1 MSQQSSAQPD
11 THSPDT
17 QAIER
22 KWQKRWREQGYYEID
37 NDDPRPPYYVLSMY
51 PYPSGRAHMGHV
63 RNYTI
68 GDLLVRYRTMQGDG
82 VLSPIGFDSF
92 GLPAE
97 NAAIATGE
105 HPRPFTD
112 ARIDELSESL
122 ERIGAVYDNRRR
134 LKSHDPEYMRWTQW
148 LFLKFYEAGLA
159 YRGEAPVNFCPGC
172 QTVLANE
179 QVLADGTCERSGHL
193 VEKRTLTQWFLRITD
208 YVQELLDD
216 LEPLAWP
223 ERVKAMQRNWIGP
236 SEGVEF
242 TLEVAGDGWGGDGGV
257 VGGVGGDAAGGGD
270 AAAGGAEAG
279 GVGGDAGGASDT
291 AGEVSEVGGVS
302 GGGEAGGIS
311 SGRTSAGDG
320 EGVRVFTTRPDT
332 SFGMTFVVMSPE
344 HPRVMEFTSDIQR
357 AEVEAFVAEVS
368 QRSEIER
375 MSAEGPAERRGVFTG
390 AWLTNPFNG
399 RPVPLYLAD
408 YVLMGY
414 GTGVVM
420 AVPGEDQRDWQFA
433 EAHGCDIIRTVRP
446 PEDWDGQAWMGEGE
460 SINSEWLNGLPVD
473 EAKAKASDWLAAEGI
488 GERITHYRL
497 RDWGISRQRFWGCP
511 IPVVHCDKCGIQPV
525 SESELPVLL
534 PEVADFLPTGESPL
548 GRDEAFLSAVCP
560 SCGGEARRETDT
572 MDTFVDSSWYFL
584 RFAELGGGGD
594 GGGVAGEGVAGGE
607 AAAGNG
613 GVAGGDVS
621 GSDGDVADE
630 VVAGGE
636 VSGSD
641 GDVAG
646 EVVASNGDV
655 AGNGGAQVAEG
666 TPFSLK
672 SLERWLPVDQY
683 IGGIEHATMH
693 LIYARFFV
701 KALSDMGIAPKDLRE
716 PFARL
721 FTQGMILKDGSKMS
735 KSKGNL
741 VAPEEILDAQGAD
754 ALRLAHLQVKPPQ
767 DSVDWEDFGLEGCA
781 KYLARVWR
789 LAIGHPEAFPAGT
802 GEDRQPTEADEEI
815 ITAAHRLIDRVTR
828 DFEKWAYNTAVAACM
843 EFTNLLYR
851 YVKQPPRPETLDFAI
866 DTLLLLMA
874 PMVPHITAELW
885 EIRRSEKAKGDEAN
899 SDEASD
905 DAANSRKASDDEA
918 SGIGG
923 NSKETN
929 GEEGSKSHSDDI
941 HRQPWPTPDPKR
953 LQVERCTMIVQVNGK
968 LRDRIEVDASITE
981 EEATQTALA
990 SPRVA
995 PLLADAPPKRVIAK
1009 PPNLINLVT

>member
-1 MSQQSSAQPD
+1 MAQADTQTD

-17 QAIER
+17 QALER
-22 KWQKRWREQGYYEID
+22 KWQMRWRERGYYEID

-112 ARIDELSESL
+112 ARIEELSESL

-179 QVLADGTCERSGHL
+179 QVLADGTCERSGDL

-242 TLEVAGDGWGGDGGV
+242 TLEVEGDGWGGDGGE
-257 VGGVGGDAAGGGD
+257 VGGDGGG
-270 AAAGGAEAG
+270 A
-279 GVGGDAGGASDT
+279 VGGDAGARDAAEG
-291 AGEVSEVGGVS
+291 VSEAGSGV
-302 GGGEAGGIS
+302 AGGIS
-311 SGRTSAGDG
+311 SGKNPAGG
-320 EGVRVFTTRPDT
+320 GVGVHVFTTRPDT

-344 HPRVMEFTSDIQR
+344 HPRVMEFTSDAQR

-375 MSAEGPAERRGVFTG
+375 MSAEGPAERRGVATG
-390 AWLTNPFNG
+390 AWLTNPFNR

-420 AVPGEDQRDWQFA
+420 AVPGEDQRDWEFA

-446 PEDWDGQAWMGEGE
+446 PDDWDGQAWMGEGE
-460 SINSEWLNGLPVD
+460 SINSEWLNGLSVE
-473 EAKAKASDWLAAEGI
+473 EAKVKSSDWLEAEGI

-525 SESELPVLL
+525 PESELPVLL

-548 GRDEAFLSAVCP
+548 ARDKSFLSAVCP
-560 SCGGEARRETDT
+560 NCGGEARRETDT

-594 GGGVAGEGVAGGE
+594 SGGVS
-607 AAAGNG
+607 
-613 GVAGGDVS
+613 GGDVS
-621 GSDGDVADE
+621 GGDVAD
-630 VVAGGE
+630 
-636 VSGSD
+636 SN
-641 GDVAG
+641 GDVADG
-646 EVVASNGDV
+646 NVAASNGDV
-655 AGNGGAQVAEG
+655 ASNGDAPAASDGSA
-666 TPFSLK
+666 PFSLK

-741 VAPEEILDAQGAD
+741 VAPEEILDVQGAD

-802 GEDRQPTEADEEI
+802 GEDRPPTEADEEI
-815 ITAAHRLIDRVTR
+815 QTATHRLIDRVTR

-851 YVKQPPRPETLDFAI
+851 YVKHPPRPDTLDFAI

-885 EIRRSEKAKGDEAN
+885 EIR
-899 SDEASD
+899 
-905 DAANSRKASDDEA
+905 
-918 SGIGG
+918 
-923 NSKETN
+923 
-929 GEEGSKSHSDDI
+929 HSDDI

-968 LRDRIEVDASITE
+968 LRDRIEVDATITE

-995 PLLADAPPKRVIAK
+995 PLLEGATPKRVIAK
-1009 PPNLINLVT
+1009 PPNLINLVV

>member
-1 MSQQSSAQPD
+1 MAQKAESEQSGAQPDTKSMAQPD

-112 ARIDELSESL
+112 ARIEELSESL

-242 TLEVAGDGWGGDGGV
+242 TLEVAGDGWGG
-257 VGGVGGDAAGGGD
+257 
-270 AAAGGAEAG
+270 
-279 GVGGDAGGASDT
+279 
-291 AGEVSEVGGVS
+291 
-302 GGGEAGGIS
+302 
-311 SGRTSAGDG
+311 
-320 EGVRVFTTRPDT
+320 VRVFTTRPDT

-344 HPRVMEFTSDIQR
+344 HPRVMEFTSDAQR
-357 AEVEAFVAEVS
+357 AAVEAFVAEVS

-390 AWLTNPFNG
+390 AWLTNPFNR

-420 AVPGEDQRDWQFA
+420 AVPGEDQRDWEFA

-446 PEDWDGQAWMGEGE
+446 PDDWEGQAWMGEGE
-460 SINSEWLNGLPVD
+460 SINSEWLNGLSVD
-473 EAKAKASDWLAAEGI
+473 EAKVKASDWLEAEGI
-488 GERITHYRL
+488 GDRITHYRL

-511 IPVVHCDKCGIQPV
+511 IPIVHCDKCGIQPV
-525 SESELPVLL
+525 PESELPVLL

-548 GRDEAFLSAVCP
+548 GRDEAFLSAVCTN
-560 SCGGEARRETDT
+560 CGGEARRETDT

-584 RFAELGGGGD
+584 RFAEFGGD
-594 GGGVAGEGVAGGE
+594 GGDA
-607 AAAGNG
+607 
-613 GVAGGDVS
+613 
-621 GSDGDVADE
+621 
-630 VVAGGE
+630 
-636 VSGSD
+636 
-641 GDVAG
+641 
-646 EVVASNGDV
+646 
-655 AGNGGAQVAEG
+655 
-666 TPFSLK
+666 PFSLK

-741 VAPEEILDAQGAD
+741 VAPEEILDVQGAD

-815 ITAAHRLIDRVTR
+815 LTATHRLIDRVTR

-885 EIRRSEKAKGDEAN
+885 EIRHGEANADEAN
-899 SDEASD
+899 SGK
-905 DAANSRKASDDEA
+905 ANSDAA
-918 SGIGG
+918 SGIDGS
-923 NSKETN
+923 SKETS
-929 GEEGSKSHSDDI
+929 GEQANNEQATKSHSSDI

-968 LRDRIEVDASITE
+968 LRDRIEVDATITE
-981 EEATQTALA
+981 DEATQTALA

-995 PLLADAPPKRVIAK
+995 PLLEGAPPKRVIAK
-1009 PPNLINLVT
+1009 PPNLINLVV

>member
-1 MSQQSSAQPD
+1 MAQKSMTQKSMEQSD

-37 NDDPRPPYYVLSMY
+37 NDDARPPYYVLSMY

-68 GDLLVRYRTMQGDG
+68 GDLLVRYRTMRGDG

-97 NAAIATGE
+97 NAAIVTGE

-112 ARIDELSESL
+112 ARIEELSKSL

-134 LKSHDPEYMRWTQW
+134 LKSHDPSYMRWTQW

-179 QVLADGTCERSGHL
+179 QVLADGTCERSGDL
-193 VEKRTLTQWFLRITD
+193 VEKRTLTQWFLKITD

-216 LEPLAWP
+216 LEPLVWP

-242 TLEVAGDGWGGDGGV
+242 TLEVA
-257 VGGVGGDAAGGGD
+257 DAP
-270 AAAGGAEAG
+270 
-279 GVGGDAGGASDT
+279 AS
-291 AGEVSEVGGVS
+291 
-302 GGGEAGGIS
+302 
-311 SGRTSAGDG
+311 

-344 HPRVMEFTSDIQR
+344 HPRVMEFTSDAQQ
-357 AEVEAFVAEVS
+357 AEVKAFVAEVAL
-368 QRSEIER
+368 RSEIER
-375 MSAEGPAERRGVFTG
+375 MSAEGSAERRGVATG
-390 AWLTNPFNG
+390 AWLRNPFNG

-408 YVLMGY
+408 YVLMSY

-420 AVPGEDQRDWQFA
+420 AVPGEDQRDWEFA

-446 PEDWDGQAWMGEGE
+446 PDDWEGQAWMGEGE
-460 SINSEWLNGLPVD
+460 SINSEWLDGLSVA
-473 EAKAKASDWLAAEGI
+473 EAKEKASDWLETEGI

-511 IPVVHCDKCGIQPV
+511 IPVVYCDECGIQPV
-525 SESELPVLL
+525 PESDLPVLL
-534 PEVADFLPTGESPL
+534 PEVVDFLPTGESPL
-548 GRDEAFLSAVCP
+548 GKDEAFLTAECSA
-560 SCGGEARRETDT
+560 CGGEARRETDT

-584 RFAELGGGGD
+584 RFAD
-594 GGGVAGEGVAGGE
+594 PSNE
-607 AAAGNG
+607 AA
-613 GVAGGDVS
+613 
-621 GSDGDVADE
+621 
-630 VVAGGE
+630 
-636 VSGSD
+636 
-641 GDVAG
+641 
-646 EVVASNGDV
+646 
-655 AGNGGAQVAEG
+655 
-666 TPFSLK
+666 PFSQE

-701 KALSDMGIAPKDLRE
+701 KALSDMGLAPKDLRE

-721 FTQGMILKDGSKMS
+721 FTQGMIHKDGYKMS

-741 VAPEEILDAQGAD
+741 VAPEEILDVQGAD

-767 DSVDWEDFGLEGCA
+767 DNVDWEDFGLEGCA

-789 LAIGHPEAFPAGT
+789 LATNHPEAFPAGAGEVRQLT
-802 GEDRQPTEADEEI
+802 GADEEI
-815 ITAAHRLIDRVTR
+815 LNATHRLIDRVTR

-851 YVKQPPRPETLDFAI
+851 YVKLPPHRETLDFAV

-885 EIRRSEKAKGDEAN
+885 EIRKEAEIRKEVRGEAVGDG
-899 SDEASD
+899 ASD
-905 DAANSRKASDDEA
+905 
-918 SGIGG
+918 
-923 NSKETN
+923 
-929 GEEGSKSHSDDI
+929 I
-941 HRQPWPTPDPKR
+941 HHQAWPTPDPKR
-953 LQVERCTMIVQVNGK
+953 LLVERCTMIVQVNGK
-968 LRDRIEVDASITE
+968 LRDRIEVDTNISE
-981 EEATQTALA
+981 EEATQVALA
-990 SPRVA
+990 SSRVA
-995 PLLADAPPKRVIAK
+995 TLLDGAEPKRVIAK
-1009 PPNLINLVT
+1009 PPNLINLVL

>member
-1 MSQQSSAQPD
+1 MAQADTKSMAQADRQTD

-17 QAIER
+17 QALER
-22 KWQKRWREQGYYEID
+22 KWQMRWRERGYYEID

-112 ARIDELSESL
+112 ARIEELSESL

-179 QVLADGTCERSGHL
+179 QVLADGTCERSGDL

-242 TLEVAGDGWGGDGGV
+242 TLEVEGDGWGGDGG
-257 VGGVGGDAAGGGD
+257 GAAGGDADGS
-270 AAAGGAEAG
+270 
-279 GVGGDAGGASDT
+279 GDAG
-291 AGEVSEVGGVS
+291 EGVA
-302 GGGEAGGIS
+302 EAGGIS
-311 SGRTSAGDG
+311 SGKTTAGGG

-344 HPRVMEFTSDIQR
+344 HPRVMEFTSDAQQ
-357 AEVEAFVAEVS
+357 AEVQAFVAEVS

-390 AWLTNPFNG
+390 AWLTNPFNR

-420 AVPGEDQRDWQFA
+420 AVPGEDQRDWEFA

-446 PEDWDGQAWMGEGE
+446 PDDWGGQAWMGEGE
-460 SINSEWLNGLPVD
+460 SINSEWLNGLSVE
-473 EAKAKASDWLAAEGI
+473 EAKVKSSDWLEAEGI

-525 SESELPVLL
+525 PESELPVLL

-548 GRDEAFLSAVCP
+548 ARDEKFLSAVCP

-584 RFAELGGGGD
+584 RFAELGGGVD
-594 GGGVAGEGVAGGE
+594 GGGVAGEGVG
-607 AAAGNG
+607 
-613 GVAGGDVS
+613 GGDVS
-621 GSDGDVADE
+621 ASNAD
-630 VVAGGE
+630 
-636 VSGSD
+636 
-641 GDVAG
+641 
-646 EVVASNGDV
+646 VASNGAV
-655 AGNGGAQVAEG
+655 PAGDAPAARDA
-666 TPFSLK
+666 PFSLN

-741 VAPEEILDAQGAD
+741 VAPEEILDVQGAD

-815 ITAAHRLIDRVTR
+815 QTATHRLIDRVTR

-851 YVKQPPRPETLDFAI
+851 YVKQPPRPDTLDFAI

-885 EIRRSEKAKGDEAN
+885 EIRHSEKANG
-899 SDEASD
+899 
-905 DAANSRKASDDEA
+905 DAASGDAA
-918 SGIGG
+918 SGVGVS
-923 NSKETN
+923 SKETN
-929 GEEGSKSHSDDI
+929 GKQATKSHSSDI

-968 LRDRIEVDASITE
+968 LRDRIEVDATITE

-990 SPRVA
+990 SSRVA
-995 PLLADAPPKRVIAK
+995 PLLEGATPKRVIAK
-1009 PPNLINLVT
+1009 PPNLINLVV

>member
-1 MSQQSSAQPD
+1 MAQADTQTD

-17 QAIER
+17 LGIER
-22 KWQKRWREQGYYEID
+22 KWQMRWRERGYYEID

-112 ARIDELSESL
+112 ARIEELSESL

-179 QVLADGTCERSGHL
+179 QVLADGTCERSGDL

-242 TLEVAGDGWGGDGGV
+242 TLEVEGDGWGGDGG
-257 VGGVGGDAAGGGD
+257 
-270 AAAGGAEAG
+270 
-279 GVGGDAGGASDT
+279 
-291 AGEVSEVGGVS
+291 EVGGVE
-302 GGGEAGGIS
+302 GGAAGGDADGASDAAEGVSEAGGIS
-311 SGRTSAGDG
+311 SGKTPAGGG

-344 HPRVMEFTSDIQR
+344 HPRVMEFTSDAQR

-390 AWLTNPFNG
+390 AWLTNPFNR

-420 AVPGEDQRDWQFA
+420 AVPGEDQRDWEFA

-460 SINSEWLNGLPVD
+460 SINSEWLNGLSVE
-473 EAKAKASDWLAAEGI
+473 EAKVKSSDWLEAEGI

-525 SESELPVLL
+525 PESELPVLL

-548 GRDEAFLSAVCP
+548 ARDKSFLSAVCP
-560 SCGGEARRETDT
+560 SCGDKARRETDT

-594 GGGVAGEGVAGGE
+594 SGNVAG
-607 AAAGNG
+607 G
-613 GVAGGDVS
+613 GVAGGDVADS
-621 GSDGDVADE
+621 NGDVADGN
-630 VVAGGE
+630 VA
-636 VSGSD
+636 
-641 GDVAG
+641 
-646 EVVASNGDV
+646 ASNGDV
-655 AGNGGAQVAEG
+655 ASNGDAPAASDGSA
-666 TPFSLK
+666 PFSLK

-741 VAPEEILDAQGAD
+741 VAPEEILDVQGAD

-815 ITAAHRLIDRVTR
+815 QTATHRLIDRVTR

-851 YVKQPPRPETLDFAI
+851 YVKHPPRPETLDFAI

-885 EIRRSEKAKGDEAN
+885 EIRHSEPNADEAN
-899 SDEASD
+899 SGKTSGEQASD
-905 DAANSRKASDDEA
+905 EQ
-918 SGIGG
+918 
-923 NSKETN
+923 TT
-929 GEEGSKSHSDDI
+929 KSHSNDI

-968 LRDRIEVDASITE
+968 LRDRIEVDATITE

-995 PLLADAPPKRVIAK
+995 PLLEGTTPKRVIAK
-1009 PPNLINLVT
+1009 PPNLINLVV

>member
-1 MSQQSSAQPD
+1 MAKQAESQQSVAQAD

-17 QAIER
+17 QALER

-112 ARIDELSESL
+112 ARIEELSESL

-148 LFLKFYEAGLA
+148 LFLKFYEARLA

-179 QVLADGTCERSGHL
+179 QVLADGTCERSGDL

-242 TLEVAGDGWGGDGGV
+242 TLEVEGDGWGGAGGE
-257 VGGVGGDAAGGGD
+257 VGGVGGGATGGD
-270 AAAGGAEAG
+270 AT
-279 GVGGDAGGASDT
+279 DASD
-291 AGEVSEVGGVS
+291 AAEGVA
-302 GGGEAGGIS
+302 EAGGIS
-311 SGRTSAGDG
+311 SGKTPAGGG

-344 HPRVMEFTSDIQR
+344 HPRVMEFTSDAQR
-357 AEVEAFVAEVS
+357 AEVKAFVAEVS

-375 MSAEGPAERRGVFTG
+375 MSAEGPAERRGVATG
-390 AWLTNPFNG
+390 AWLRNPFNR

-420 AVPGEDQRDWQFA
+420 AVPGEDQRDWEFA

-446 PEDWDGQAWMGEGE
+446 PDDWEGQAWMGEGE
-460 SINSEWLNGLPVD
+460 SINSEWLNGLSVE
-473 EAKAKASDWLAAEGI
+473 EAKVKSSDWLEAEGI

-525 SESELPVLL
+525 PESELPVLL

-548 GRDEAFLSAVCP
+548 ARDKSFLSAVCP
-560 SCGGEARRETDT
+560 SCGGKARRETDT

-584 RFAELGGGGD
+584 RFAELGGGVD
-594 GGGVAGEGVAGGE
+594 GGGVAGSNGHVAGEGVADS
-607 AAAGNG
+607 N
-613 GVAGGDVS
+613 
-621 GSDGDVADE
+621 GDVADGN
-630 VVAGGE
+630 VA
-636 VSGSD
+636 
-641 GDVAG
+641 
-646 EVVASNGDV
+646 ASNGDV
-655 AGNGGAQVAEG
+655 ASNGDAPHAE
-666 TPFSLK
+666 TAPFSLK

-741 VAPEEILDAQGAD
+741 VAPEEILDVQGAD

-789 LAIGHPEAFPAGT
+789 LSIGHPEAFPAGT

-815 ITAAHRLIDRVTR
+815 QTATHRLIDRVTR

-851 YVKQPPRPETLDFAI
+851 YVKQPPCPDTLDFAI

-885 EIRRSEKAKGDEAN
+885 EIRHSDEAN
-899 SDEASD
+899 GEPNADKASG
-905 DAANSRKASDDEA
+905 DAA
-918 SGIGG
+918 SGVDGS
-923 NSKETN
+923 SKETS
-929 GEEGSKSHSDDI
+929 GEQTSGKQANKSHSSDI

-968 LRDRIEVDASITE
+968 LRDRIEVEATITE

-995 PLLADAPPKRVIAK
+995 PLLEGATPKRVIAK
-1009 PPNLINLVT
+1009 PPNLINLVV

>member
-1 MSQQSSAQPD
+1 MAEADTKSMAQADRQSD

-17 QAIER
+17 QGIER
-22 KWQKRWREQGYYEID
+22 KWQMRWRERGYYEID

-112 ARIDELSESL
+112 ARIEELSESL

-148 LFLKFYEAGLA
+148 LFLKFYKAGLA

-179 QVLADGTCERSGHL
+179 QVLADGTCERSGDL

-242 TLEVAGDGWGGDGGV
+242 TLEV
-257 VGGVGGDAAGGGD
+257 
-270 AAAGGAEAG
+270 E
-279 GVGGDAGGASDT
+279 
-291 AGEVSEVGGVS
+291 
-302 GGGEAGGIS
+302 
-311 SGRTSAGDG
+311 GDG

-344 HPRVMEFTSDIQR
+344 HPRVMEFTSDTQR
-357 AEVEAFVAEVS
+357 AEVQAFVAEVS

-375 MSAEGPAERRGVFTG
+375 MSAEGPAERRGVATG
-390 AWLTNPFNG
+390 AWLTNPFNR

-420 AVPGEDQRDWQFA
+420 AVPGEDQRDWEFA

-446 PEDWDGQAWMGEGE
+446 PDDWGGQAWMGEGE
-460 SINSEWLNGLPVD
+460 SINSEWLNGLSVE
-473 EAKAKASDWLAAEGI
+473 EAKVKSSDWLEAEGI

-525 SESELPVLL
+525 PESDLPVLL

-548 GRDEAFLSAVCP
+548 ARDKSFLSAVCP

-584 RFAELGGGGD
+584 RFAELGGG
-594 GGGVAGEGVAGGE
+594 VAGG
-607 AAAGNG
+607 
-613 GVAGGDVS
+613 
-621 GSDGDVADE
+621 
-630 VVAGGE
+630 
-636 VSGSD
+636 
-641 GDVAG
+641 
-646 EVVASNGDV
+646 
-655 AGNGGAQVAEG
+655 GA
-666 TPFSLK
+666 PFSLK

-741 VAPEEILDAQGAD
+741 VAPEEILDVQGAD

-802 GEDRQPTEADEEI
+802 GQDRQPTEADEEI
-815 ITAAHRLIDRVTR
+815 QTATHRLIDRVTR

-851 YVKQPPRPETLDFAI
+851 YVKQPPRPDTLDFAI

-885 EIRRSEKAKGDEAN
+885 EIR
-899 SDEASD
+899 
-905 DAANSRKASDDEA
+905 
-918 SGIGG
+918 
-923 NSKETN
+923 
-929 GEEGSKSHSDDI
+929 HSDDI

-968 LRDRIEVDASITE
+968 LRDRIEVDATITE

-995 PLLADAPPKRVIAK
+995 PLLEGTTPKRVIAK
-1009 PPNLINLVT
+1009 PPNLINLVV

>member
-1 MSQQSSAQPD
+1 MAQADRQPD

-17 QAIER
+17 QGIER
-22 KWQKRWREQGYYEID
+22 KWQMRWREQGYYEID

-112 ARIDELSESL
+112 ARIEELSESL

-179 QVLADGTCERSGHL
+179 QVLADGTCERSGDL

-242 TLEVAGDGWGGDGGV
+242 TLEIEGDGWGGAGGE
-257 VGGVGGDAAGGGD
+257 VGGDGGG
-270 AAAGGAEAG
+270 AV
-279 GVGGDAGGASDT
+279 GVGDAGASDAT
-291 AGEVSEVGGVS
+291 EGVA
-302 GGGEAGGIS
+302 EAGGIS
-311 SGRTSAGDG
+311 SGKTPAGGG

-344 HPRVMEFTSDIQR
+344 HPRVMEFTSDAQQ
-357 AEVEAFVAEVS
+357 AEVKAFVAEVS

-390 AWLTNPFNG
+390 AWLRNPFNR

-420 AVPGEDQRDWQFA
+420 AVPGEDQRDWEFA

-460 SINSEWLNGLPVD
+460 SINSEWLNGLSVE
-473 EAKAKASDWLAAEGI
+473 EAKVKSSDWLEAEGI

-525 SESELPVLL
+525 PESDLPVLL

-548 GRDEAFLSAVCP
+548 ARDKSFLSAVCP
-560 SCGGEARRETDT
+560 NCGGEARRETDT

-594 GGGVAGEGVAGGE
+594 SGGV
-607 AAAGNG
+607 
-613 GVAGGDVS
+613 S
-621 GSDGDVADE
+621 GGDVAD
-630 VVAGGE
+630 
-636 VSGSD
+636 SN
-641 GDVAG
+641 GDVADG
-646 EVVASNGDV
+646 NVAASNGDV
-655 AGNGGAQVAEG
+655 ASNGDAPAASDGSA
-666 TPFSLK
+666 PFSLK

-741 VAPEEILDAQGAD
+741 VAPEEILDVQGAD

-802 GEDRQPTEADEEI
+802 GEDRPPTEADEEI
-815 ITAAHRLIDRVTR
+815 QTATHRLIDRVTR

-851 YVKQPPRPETLDFAI
+851 YVKHPPRPDTLDFAI

-885 EIRRSEKAKGDEAN
+885 EIRHSEKANGN
-899 SDEASD
+899 
-905 DAANSRKASDDEA
+905 EA
-918 SGIGG
+918 SGDAASGVDSS
-923 NSKETN
+923 SKETN
-929 GEEGSKSHSDDI
+929 GKQASKSHSSDI

-968 LRDRIEVDASITE
+968 LRDRIEVEATITE

-995 PLLADAPPKRVIAK
+995 PLLEGATPKRVIAK
-1009 PPNLINLVT
+1009 PPNLINLVV

>member
-1 MSQQSSAQPD
+1 MAEADRQTDTKSMAEAD

-17 QAIER
+17 QGIER

-112 ARIDELSESL
+112 ARIEELSESL

-148 LFLKFYEAGLA
+148 LFLKFHEAGLA

-179 QVLADGTCERSGHL
+179 QVLADGTCERSGDL

-242 TLEVAGDGWGGDGGV
+242 TLEVEGDGWVGDGG
-257 VGGVGGDAAGGGD
+257 DA
-270 AAAGGAEAG
+270 
-279 GVGGDAGGASDT
+279 VGASD
-291 AGEVSEVGGVS
+291 AAEGVS
-302 GGGEAGGIS
+302 KAGSGVAGGIS
-311 SGRTSAGDG
+311 SGKNPAGG
-320 EGVRVFTTRPDT
+320 GVGVRVFTTRPDT

-344 HPRVMEFTSDIQR
+344 HPRVMEFTSDAQR

-390 AWLTNPFNG
+390 AWLTNPFNR

-420 AVPGEDQRDWQFA
+420 AVPGEDQRDWEFA

-460 SINSEWLNGLPVD
+460 SINSEWLNGLSVE
-473 EAKAKASDWLAAEGI
+473 EAKVKSSDWLEAEGI

-525 SESELPVLL
+525 PESDLPVLL

-548 GRDEAFLSAVCP
+548 ARDEKFLSAVCP
-560 SCGGEARRETDT
+560 GCGGEARRETDT

-584 RFAELGGGGD
+584 RFAELGSGGD
-594 GGGVAGEGVAGGE
+594 SGDVVGEGATG
-607 AAAGNG
+607 
-613 GVAGGDVS
+613 
-621 GSDGDVADE
+621 GDVADSNGN
-630 VVAGGE
+630 VA
-636 VSGSD
+636 D
-641 GDVAG
+641 GNVA
-646 EVVASNGDV
+646 ASNGDV
-655 AGNGGAQVAEG
+655 TSNGDAPAASDGSA
-666 TPFSLK
+666 PFSLN

-741 VAPEEILDAQGAD
+741 VAPEEILDVQGAD

-815 ITAAHRLIDRVTR
+815 QTATHRLIDRVTR

-851 YVKQPPRPETLDFAI
+851 YVKHPPRPDTLDFAI

-885 EIRRSEKAKGDEAN
+885 EIR
-899 SDEASD
+899 
-905 DAANSRKASDDEA
+905 
-918 SGIGG
+918 
-923 NSKETN
+923 
-929 GEEGSKSHSDDI
+929 HSDDI

-968 LRDRIEVDASITE
+968 LRDRIEVDATITE

-995 PLLADAPPKRVIAK
+995 PLLEGATPKRVIAK
-1009 PPNLINLVT
+1009 PPNLINLVV

>member
-1 MSQQSSAQPD
+1 MARPDVKSMAQPD

-68 GDLLVRYRTMQGDG
+68 GDLLVRYRTMRGDG

-112 ARIDELSESL
+112 ARIEELSESL

-159 YRGEAPVNFCPGC
+159 YRGKAPVNFCPGC

-242 TLEVAGDGWGGDGGV
+242 TLEVAGDGWGAGDT
-257 VGGVGGDAAGGGD
+257 AAGVSEAGGYEGD
-270 AAAGGAEAG
+270 TAGVSDTTEGVAGAGGAGGYAAGEVAEAG
-279 GVGGDAGGASDT
+279 GVSAGG
-291 AGEVSEVGGVS
+291 
-302 GGGEAGGIS
+302 
-311 SGRTSAGDG
+311 G

-344 HPRVMEFTSDIQR
+344 HPRVMEFTSEAQR

-390 AWLTNPFNG
+390 AWLTNPFNR

-420 AVPGEDQRDWQFA
+420 AVPGEDQRDWEFA

-460 SINSEWLNGLPVD
+460 SINSEWLNGLSVE
-473 EAKAKASDWLAAEGI
+473 EAKAKASDWLEAEGI

-525 SESELPVLL
+525 PENELPVLL

-548 GRDEAFLSAVCP
+548 ARDGAFLSAVCP
-560 SCGGEARRETDT
+560 KCSGEARRETDT

-584 RFAELGGGGD
+584 RFAELGGGG
-594 GGGVAGEGVAGGE
+594 AGR
-607 AAAGNG
+607 
-613 GVAGGDVS
+613 GVAGGDV
-621 GSDGDVADE
+621 A
-630 VVAGGE
+630 AG
-636 VSGSD
+636 
-641 GDVAG
+641 
-646 EVVASNGDV
+646 NGDV
-655 AGNGGAQVAEG
+655 ATNNGDVVSNGEVHAAG
-666 TPFSLK
+666 DMPFSLK

-789 LAIGHPEAFPAGT
+789 LAIRHPEAFPAGT

-885 EIRRSEKAKGDEAN
+885 ETRHSDGAESDEAN
-899 SDEASD
+899 SE
-905 DAANSRKASDDEA
+905 KASDKAA
-918 SGIGG
+918 SGTDGS
-923 NSKETN
+923 SKEAN
-929 GEEGSKSHSDDI
+929 GKEGSKSQSSDI
-941 HRQPWPTPDPKR
+941 HRQPWPTPDAKR

-968 LRDRIEVDASITE
+968 LRDRIEVDAAITE

-995 PLLADAPPKRVIAK
+995 PLLEGAPPKRVIAK
-1009 PPNLINLVT
+1009 PPNLINLVV

>member
-1 MSQQSSAQPD
+1 MAQQAKSQQSGAQADTKSMAQPD

-22 KWQKRWREQGYYEID
+22 KWQRRWREQGYYEID
-37 NDDPRPPYYVLSMY
+37 NNDPRPPYYVLSMY

-112 ARIDELSESL
+112 ARIEELSESL

-242 TLEVAGDGWGGDGGV
+242 TLEVEGDGWGGGDTGGEAVGAGDAAAGGAEVGGV
-257 VGGVGGDAAGGGD
+257 GGDAVGGDADGAGAAAEGVLEAGGVGGDAAG
-270 AAAGGAEAG
+270 
-279 GVGGDAGGASDT
+279 ASDT
-291 AGEVSEVGGVS
+291 AGGVAEQGS
-302 GGGEAGGIS
+302 VLAGG
-311 SGRTSAGDG
+311 G

-344 HPRVMEFTSDIQR
+344 HPRVMEFTSDAQR
-357 AEVEAFVAEVS
+357 AAVEAFVAEVS

-375 MSAEGPAERRGVFTG
+375 MSAEGLAERRGVFTG
-390 AWLTNPFNG
+390 AWLRNPFNR

-420 AVPGEDQRDWQFA
+420 AVPGEDQRDWEFA

-446 PEDWDGQAWMGEGE
+446 PDDWEGQAWMGEGE
-460 SINSEWLNGLPVD
+460 SINSEWLNGLLVD
-473 EAKAKASDWLAAEGI
+473 EAKVKASDWLEAEGI
-488 GERITHYRL
+488 GDRITHYRL

-511 IPVVHCDKCGIQPV
+511 IPIVHCDKCGIQPV
-525 SESELPVLL
+525 PESELPVLL

-560 SCGGEARRETDT
+560 NCGGEARRETDT

-584 RFAELGGGGD
+584 RFAEFGGGGD
-594 GGGVAGEGVAGGE
+594 GRDVAGEGVAG
-607 AAAGNG
+607 
-613 GVAGGDVS
+613 
-621 GSDGDVADE
+621 
-630 VVAGGE
+630 
-636 VSGSD
+636 
-641 GDVAG
+641 
-646 EVVASNGDV
+646 SNGDV
-655 AGNGGAQVAEG
+655 AGEGVADGNKDVATSNGNVASNGDATAAE
-666 TPFSLK
+666 TAPFSLK

-741 VAPEEILDAQGAD
+741 VAPEEILDVQGAD

-802 GEDRQPTEADEEI
+802 GEDRHPTEADEEI
-815 ITAAHRLIDRVTR
+815 LTATHRLIDRVTR

-851 YVKQPPRPETLDFAI
+851 YVKHPPRPDTLDFAI

-885 EIRRSEKAKGDEAN
+885 EIRHGEKARADEAN
-899 SDEASD
+899 SGKANG
-905 DAANSRKASDDEA
+905 DAA
-918 SGIGG
+918 SGIDGS
-923 NSKETN
+923 SKETSDEQATN
-929 GEEGSKSHSDDI
+929 EQAPKPHSNDI
-941 HRQPWPTPDPKR
+941 HCQPWPTPDPKR

-968 LRDRIEVDASITE
+968 LRDRIEVDATITE
-981 EEATQTALA
+981 EEATQTALT

-995 PLLADAPPKRVIAK
+995 PLLEGASPQRVIAK
-1009 PPNLINLVT
+1009 PPNLINLVV

>member
-1 MSQQSSAQPD
+1 MAQQAKSEQSGAQADTQPD

-112 ARIDELSESL
+112 ARIEELSESL

-242 TLEVAGDGWGGDGGV
+242 TLEVEGDG
-257 VGGVGGDAAGGGD
+257 
-270 AAAGGAEAG
+270 
-279 GVGGDAGGASDT
+279 
-291 AGEVSEVGGVS
+291 
-302 GGGEAGGIS
+302 
-311 SGRTSAGDG
+311 G

-344 HPRVMEFTSDIQR
+344 HPRVMEFTSDAQR
-357 AEVEAFVAEVS
+357 AEVEAFVTEVS

-390 AWLTNPFNG
+390 AWLRNPFNG

-420 AVPGEDQRDWQFA
+420 AVPGEDQRDWEFA

-446 PEDWDGQAWMGEGE
+446 PDDWEGQAWMGEGE
-460 SINSEWLNGLPVD
+460 SINSEWLNGLSVE
-473 EAKAKASDWLAAEGI
+473 EAKVKASDWLEAEGI
-488 GERITHYRL
+488 GDRITHYRL

-525 SESELPVLL
+525 PESELPVLL

-560 SCGGEARRETDT
+560 SCGDEAKRETDT

-584 RFAELGGGGD
+584 RFAEFGGGGASD
-594 GGGVAGEGVAGGE
+594 GDDAGEDVSGSKDVATS
-607 AAAGNG
+607 NG
-613 GVAGGDVS
+613 GVAS
-621 GSDGDVADE
+621 NREA
-630 VVAGGE
+630 
-636 VSGSD
+636 
-641 GDVAG
+641 
-646 EVVASNGDV
+646 ASNGDAHA
-655 AGNGGAQVAEG
+655 AGDA
-666 TPFSLK
+666 PFSLK

-741 VAPEEILDAQGAD
+741 VAPEEILDVQGAD

-802 GEDRQPTEADEEI
+802 GEVRQPTEADEEI
-815 ITAAHRLIDRVTR
+815 QTATHRLIDRVTR

-885 EIRRSEKAKGDEAN
+885 EIRRSDEANGDEANSEKAKGDA
-899 SDEASD
+899 
-905 DAANSRKASDDEA
+905 A
-918 SGIGG
+918 SGIDGS
-923 NSKETN
+923 SKETSD
-929 GEEGSKSHSDDI
+929 EQAPKSHSSDI

-968 LRDRIEVDASITE
+968 LRDRIEVDATITE
-981 EEATQTALA
+981 EEATQAALA

-995 PLLADAPPKRVIAK
+995 PLLEGNSPKRVIAK
-1009 PPNLINLVT
+1009 PPNLINLVV

>member
-1 MSQQSSAQPD
+1 MAQPD

-112 ARIDELSESL
+112 ARIEELSESL

-242 TLEVAGDGWGGDGGV
+242 TLEVAGDGWGGA
-257 VGGVGGDAAGGGD
+257 VGGVGEAVGGDAVGAGDAAGGEV
-270 AAAGGAEAG
+270 AE
-279 GVGGDAGGASDT
+279 V
-291 AGEVSEVGGVS
+291 

-311 SGRTSAGDG
+311 SGKTPAGGG

-344 HPRVMEFTSDIQR
+344 HPRVMEFTSDAQR
-357 AEVEAFVAEVS
+357 PEVEAFVTEVS

-390 AWLTNPFNG
+390 VWLRNPFNG

-420 AVPGEDQRDWQFA
+420 AVPGEDQRDWEFA

-446 PEDWDGQAWMGEGE
+446 PDDWDGQAWMGEGE
-460 SINSEWLNGLPVD
+460 SINSEWLNGLSVE
-473 EAKAKASDWLAAEGI
+473 EAKVKASDWLEAESI

-525 SESELPVLL
+525 PESELPVLL

-548 GRDEAFLSAVCP
+548 GRDEAFLAAVCP
-560 SCGGEARRETDT
+560 SCDGEAKRETDT

-584 RFAELGGGGD
+584 RFAELGGDGASDGD
-594 GGGVAGEGVAGGE
+594 D
-607 AAAGNG
+607 
-613 GVAGGDVS
+613 AGGDVS
-621 GSDGDVADE
+621 GSKDVATSNGDVASNRE
-630 VVAGGE
+630 
-636 VSGSD
+636 
-641 GDVAG
+641 
-646 EVVASNGDV
+646 VASNGD
-655 AGNGGAQVAEG
+655 ALDAE
-666 TPFSLK
+666 TAPFSLK

-741 VAPEEILDAQGAD
+741 VAPEEILDVQGAD

-802 GEDRQPTEADEEI
+802 GEARHPTEADEEI
-815 ITAAHRLIDRVTR
+815 QTATHRLIDRVTR

-885 EIRRSEKAKGDEAN
+885 EIRHSDEAN
-899 SDEASD
+899 GDEQAP
-905 DAANSRKASDDEA
+905 
-918 SGIGG
+918 
-923 NSKETN
+923 
-929 GEEGSKSHSDDI
+929 KSHSSDI

-968 LRDRIEVDASITE
+968 LRDRIEVDATITE
-981 EEATQTALA
+981 DEATQTALA

-995 PLLADAPPKRVIAK
+995 PLLEGASPKRVIAK
-1009 PPNLINLVT
+1009 PPNLINLVV

>member
-1 MSQQSSAQPD
+1 MTQQSMEQSGI
-11 THSPDT
+11 HSPDT
-17 QAIER
+17 QAIEQ

-37 NDDPRPPYYVLSMY
+37 NNDSRPPYYVLSMY

-68 GDLLVRYRTMQGDG
+68 GDLLVRYRTMRGDG

-112 ARIDELSESL
+112 ARIGELSESL

-242 TLEVAGDGWGGDGGV
+242 TLEVGGDGWSGGV
-257 VGGVGGDAAGGGD
+257 VGAVSSGKTPAGG
-270 AAAGGAEAG
+270 
-279 GVGGDAGGASDT
+279 
-291 AGEVSEVGGVS
+291 
-302 GGGEAGGIS
+302 
-311 SGRTSAGDG
+311 G

-344 HPRVMEFTSDIQR
+344 HPRVMEFTSDAQR
-357 AEVEAFVAEVS
+357 AEVEAFVAEVA

-390 AWLTNPFNG
+390 AWLQNPFN
-399 RPVPLYLAD
+399 RRSVPLYLAD

-420 AVPGEDQRDWQFA
+420 AVPGEDQRDWEFA

-446 PEDWDGQAWMGEGE
+446 PEDWEGQAWMGEGE
-460 SINSEWLNGLPVD
+460 SINSEWLNGLSVD
-473 EAKAKASDWLAAEGI
+473 EAKAKASDWLEAEGI

-525 SESELPVLL
+525 PESDLPVLL
-534 PEVADFLPTGESPL
+534 PEAADFLPTGESPL
-548 GRDEAFLSAVCP
+548 ARDAAFLSAVCP
-560 SCGGEARRETDT
+560 RCGGEARRETDT

-584 RFAELGGGGD
+584 RFAD
-594 GGGVAGEGVAGGE
+594 PS
-607 AAAGNG
+607 N
-613 GVAGGDVS
+613 
-621 GSDGDVADE
+621 AD
-630 VVAGGE
+630 A
-636 VSGSD
+636 
-641 GDVAG
+641 
-646 EVVASNGDV
+646 
-655 AGNGGAQVAEG
+655 
-666 TPFSLK
+666 PFSLK

-721 FTQGMILKDGSKMS
+721 FTQGMILKDGAKMS

-851 YVKQPPRPETLDFAI
+851 YVKQPPRRETLDFAI

-885 EIRRSEKAKGDEAN
+885 EIRRS
-899 SDEASD
+899 
-905 DAANSRKASDDEA
+905 
-918 SGIGG
+918 
-923 NSKETN
+923 
-929 GEEGSKSHSDDI
+929 DDI
-941 HRQPWPTPDPKR
+941 HRQPWPTPDHER

-968 LRDRIEVDASITE
+968 LRDRIEVDATITE
-981 EEATQTALA
+981 EEATQSALA

-995 PLLADAPPKRVIAK
+995 TLLEGPPKRVIAK
-1009 PPNLINLVT
+1009 PPNLINLVV